1 MGRTLYVDYLRAVY
15 REEIGRWLNGR
26 SPGDRR
32 LLRAVEQRLIA
43 EGEKPPRRPV
53 ELADE

>member
-1 MGRTLYVDYLRAVY
+1 MGRTVYVDYLRAVY